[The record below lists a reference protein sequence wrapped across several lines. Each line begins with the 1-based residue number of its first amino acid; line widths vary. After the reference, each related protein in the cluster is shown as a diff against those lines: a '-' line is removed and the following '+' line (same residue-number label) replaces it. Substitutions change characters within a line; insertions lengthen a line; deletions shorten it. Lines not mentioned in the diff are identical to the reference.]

1 MLQPDFFNEDVDDS
15 KLKETLEEQFTRE
28 REEWKIKVKGMSA
41 KIKNIQ
47 DIPLLMTDLYTER
60 QICLDY
66 YHYLI
71 SIMIGLNKK
80 YRAAYSGRYDFWSF
94 QSQIRYPN
102 DNAKN
107 YKILSE
113 LSELV
118 SNREAVENH
127 SKFIADTKSTIDN
140 LIYGVKYRVE
150 IENLNRGNR

>member
-1 MLQPDFFNEDVDDS
+1 MPQLDFFNDVE
-15 KLKETLEEQFTRE
+15 KPKETLEEQFLRE
-28 REEWKIKVKGMSA
+28 REEWTSKIKTMSA
-41 KIKNIQ
+41 KIKNVHDMPI
-47 DIPLLMTDLYTER
+47 LMTELYSER

-71 SIMIGLNKK
+71 SIMATLNKK
-80 YRAAYSGRYDFWSF
+80 YRADYSARYDYWSF

-102 DNAKN
+102 DSAKN

-113 LSELV
+113 LSDIV
-118 SNREAVENH
+118 SKREAVENH

-150 IENLNRGNR
+150 IEQIIRGNK